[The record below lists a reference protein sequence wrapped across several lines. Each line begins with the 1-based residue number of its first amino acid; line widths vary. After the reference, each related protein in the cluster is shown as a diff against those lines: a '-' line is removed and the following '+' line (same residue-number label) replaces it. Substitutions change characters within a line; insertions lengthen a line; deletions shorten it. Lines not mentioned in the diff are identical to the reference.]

1 MVGLMGM
8 MLSEV
13 IHTDRRQ
20 IPYDFTY
27 MWNLIN
33 KTNEQTKQNRNRLID
48 KENKLMVGS
57 DKGGRRLVKI
67 GNGN

>member
-13 IHTDRRQ
+13 IHTDRIQ

-33 KTNEQTKQNRNRLID
+33 KTNEQTKQNINRLID
-48 KENKLMVGS
+48 KENKLMFARGEV
-57 DKGGRRLVKI
+57 DRRSSQI
-67 GNGN
+67 GEGD